1 MDGNLQRFGRV
12 LVKVGL
18 AALAIAIAQTLLWPN
33 APGLVQTAMNF
44 VFFFGVVTGLMPAL
58 ATLLSRH
65 WPRW

>member
-33 APGLVQTAMNF
+33 APSMVQAAMNF
-44 VFFFGVVTGLMPAL
+44 VFFFGVVTGLMPTMAN
-58 ATLLSRH
+58 LLSRH

>member
-33 APGLVQTAMNF
+33 APDPVQTAMNF
-44 VFFFGVVTGLMPAL
+44 VFFFGVVTGLMPTL